1 MFASLTVPTLPSIRE
16 ALALGLLS
24 LCLGAA
30 KPACGQEV
38 TATITGTV
46 VDPTRAVIVGAALVA
61 RDIERGTVYSVRTN
75 SVGVFDLTRVPVG
88 TYELKVEAPGFQSVF
103 YPSLTR
109 C

>member
-1 MFASLTVPTLPSIRE
+1 MQE

-24 LCLGAA
+24 LCLAAA
-30 KPACGQEV
+30 KPAYGQEV

-61 RDIERGTVYSVRTN
+61 KDIERGTVYSVRRN
-75 SVGVFDLTRVPVG
+75 SVGVFDVTRVLIG